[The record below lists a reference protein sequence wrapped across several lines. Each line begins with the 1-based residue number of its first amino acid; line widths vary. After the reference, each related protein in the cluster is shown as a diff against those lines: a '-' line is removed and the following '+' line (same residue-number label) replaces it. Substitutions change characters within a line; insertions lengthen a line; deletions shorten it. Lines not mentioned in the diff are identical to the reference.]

1 MRLFLS
7 DDRTQ
12 HSTERGARAFNFA
25 SFHSTMSVGVLMAPN
40 IYDFTVLLR
49 EQFDFREKRERKIE
63 ENYSLS
69 NIAAKREKR
78 FHM

>member
-1 MRLFLS
+1 
-7 DDRTQ
+7 
-12 HSTERGARAFNFA
+12 
-25 SFHSTMSVGVLMAPN
+25 MAPN

-69 NIAAKREKR
+69 NIEVSAKSDASCKVLVEIQS
-78 FHM
+78 FHCIETRKETR